1 MKKRVKQEE
10 TIEKNKTTKN
20 KKKEKNSFF
29 VIKKI

>member
-20 KKKEKNSFF
+20 KKEKNSFF